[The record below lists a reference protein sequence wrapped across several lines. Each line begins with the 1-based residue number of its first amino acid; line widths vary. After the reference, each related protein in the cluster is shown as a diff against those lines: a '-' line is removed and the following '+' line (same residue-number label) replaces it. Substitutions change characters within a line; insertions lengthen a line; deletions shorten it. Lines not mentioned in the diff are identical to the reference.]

1 MERMKM
7 KRILNGLKNNQLRK
21 LSGFLGKLKIIRKS
35 EEIETKEP
43 NKFVVFLKS
52 LLFKKIVLVLVIF
65 LALVQ
70 AAFGILV
77 YGFKSENKI
86 TRTVAKI
93 IPFPIAIVN
102 QDVITYADYLSE
114 KDYIHHFYQTT
125 QQGDIDYES
134 IDSEILNQ
142 LVENKLIAFQAL
154 TNKEKVNKSD
164 VDTAINQII
173 DQNGGRD
180 QVDKAL
186 NELYGLNLNQFRR
199 LVETQ
204 MLREKINTDLIMKVS
219 ADHILI
225 RVSKDDPQDKVDA
238 AKAKIDNIKKEIDA
252 GLDFNE
258 AAKKYSDD
266 TGSADQ
272 GGTISPFAKGEM
284 VQEFSDAAFALPIG
298 KVSKPVRTEF
308 GFHLIKVKAKT
319 GKIDKSFDD
328 WLKGIKD
335 KSLILNLI

>member
-1 MERMKM
+1 M
-7 KRILNGLKNNQLRK
+7 KRILNSLKSHR
-21 LSGFLGKLKIIRKS
+21 LGKLLSKFKITRKPK
-35 EEIETKEP
+35 ENKTKDP
-43 NKFVVFLKS
+43 SKFIVFLKS

-65 LALVQ
+65 IALVQ
-70 AAFGILV
+70 VAFGILV

-86 TRTVAKI
+86 TRIAAKI
-93 IPFPIAIVN
+93 IPYPIAIVN
-102 QDVITYADYLSE
+102 QDVVTYEDYLSE
-114 KDYIHHFYQTT
+114 KDYIHHFYETT
-125 QQGDIDYES
+125 QQGNIDYKS

-164 VDTAINQII
+164 IDGAINQII

-204 MLREKINTDLIMKVS
+204 MLREKINSDLIIKVS

-225 RVSKDDPQDKVDA
+225 RVSKDDPQDKVNA
-238 AKAKIDNIKKEIDA
+238 AKTKIDNIKKEIDA

-272 GGTISPFAKGEM
+272 GGTIDPFARGEM
-284 VQEFSDAAFALPIG
+284 VQEFSDSAFSLPIG
-298 KVSKPVRTEF
+298 KVSEPVRTEF

-319 GKIDKSFDD
+319 GKIDKSFND
-328 WLKGIKD
+328 WLKVIKD
-335 KSLILNLI
+335 KSLILNLIQ